1 MVKHTQII
9 RRLLP
14 TADELFEFDHFVGL
28 ALKEI
33 TSVFHACMGWT
44 VSFERFP
51 NISVFTYVL
60 EELPFFQITS
70 DYLILCFPWSSCGEL
85 PLILKVIHL
94 IVKARF
100 SIAHLIVSLL
110 TIDNLT
116 ASTLESVLIGKWK
129 KYREEG
135 RFKDFGRR

>member
-1 MVKHTQII
+1 MVKHTKII

-28 ALKEI
+28 ALKEL
-33 TSVFHACMGWT
+33 TSVFHAYMSWT

-70 DYLILCFPWSSCGEL
+70 DYLIL
-85 PLILKVIHL
+85 
-94 IVKARF
+94 F
-100 SIAHLIVSLL
+100 SLVVLWGITA
-110 TIDNLT
+110 NLEGYT
-116 ASTLESVLIGKWK
+116 FNRESTLFNSPFDCLTL
-129 KYREEG
+129 
-135 RFKDFGRR
+135 DN